1 MVSHVFGCIFGHV
14 LPCGMP
20 FGDEKSHDMPFEATP
35 LAPSHTV
42 WEQKRKSCG
51 MTSEVKSAD
60 SQIFSE
66 KGRCVVQPQQD
77 RCQLMD
83 FWQQR
88 ESCGVT
94 CAIFHHSAKREGG
107 WHNLSKEKCQLADF
121 WQKGKLCG
129 TTSRNYLFLCLPVQI
144 KCSHGRGK

>member
-20 FGDEKSHDMPFEATP
+20 FGDEKSHDMPFEATL

-60 SQIFSE
+60 LLRFNSVGVEIRGLRP
-66 KGRCVVQPQQD
+66 KVVTEGD
-77 RCQLMD
+77 EVLVHYRS
-83 FWQQR
+83 R
-88 ESCGVT
+88 T
-94 CAIFHHSAKREGG
+94 NRKRR
-107 WHNLSKEKCQLADF
+107 LSTKTLA
-121 WQKGKLCG
+121 
-129 TTSRNYLFLCLPVQI
+129 
-144 KCSHGRGK
+144 